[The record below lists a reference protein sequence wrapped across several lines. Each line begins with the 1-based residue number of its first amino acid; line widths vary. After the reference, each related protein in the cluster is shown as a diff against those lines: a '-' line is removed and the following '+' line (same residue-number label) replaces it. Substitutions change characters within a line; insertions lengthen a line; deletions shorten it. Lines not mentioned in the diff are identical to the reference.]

1 MEPLT
6 LDDERIVAWQ
16 LGRPP
21 RGLLGIAR
29 RCSYGYPQVV
39 QVYPVIDGAPF
50 PTLFWLTCP
59 FLVQAIDRL
68 EADGW
73 VKRMEGLL
81 SQDSC
86 LAHSVEE
93 AHLRYAAE
101 RADLLSPED
110 RAFLEGRGI
119 LKDLLKKGIGGTADS
134 CRVKCLHLHT
144 AHALARENPIGA
156 RVLGLLRERA
166 CLNTEV
172 ICSAQT
178 ERSRSANDRRSS

>member
-6 LDDERIVAWQ
+6 LDDERIIASQ

-21 RGLLGIAR
+21 RGLLGVTR
-29 RCSYGYPQVV
+29 RCSHGYPQVV

-101 RADLLSPED
+101 RAALLSPED
-110 RAFLEGRGI
+110 RALLEGRGM
-119 LKDLLKKGIGGTADS
+119 LKGLLEKGIGGTADFR
-134 CRVKCLHLHT
+134 RVKCLHLHA

-156 RVLGLLRERA
+156 RVLGLL
-166 CLNTEV
+166 
-172 ICSAQT
+172 
-178 ERSRSANDRRSS
+178 ERSSCQPGETICQIPGSRDR